1 MNNENLSEIIEYLEK
16 MHKYVLISRLD
27 MNTFKEYV
35 DSLVTLYE
43 KKILND
49 YVILKYANILS
60 SAEVLLGSEKIFVE
74 SAERL
79 EELINQIKYTKESIH
94 RYGLSMNNKEYSLH
108 MVKIAIKACKTLE
121 HMQSYVLEYRISQT
135 SFIEYSSLLKIL
147 YNEHFIDDEDILS
160 YANSLLNARVIIKQE
175 DIYNQTIEGLS
186 ELVLSIKGNLER

>member
-79 EELINQIKYTKESIH
+79 EELINQIKYTKESI
-94 RYGLSMNNKEYSLH
+94 LSMNNKEYSLH

-135 SFIEYSSLLKIL
+135 SFIEYSSLLKTL

-175 DIYNQTIEGLS
+175 DIYNQTMEELS

>member
-60 SAEVLLGSEKIFVE
+60 RAEVLLGSEKIFVE

-79 EELINQIKYTKESIH
+79 EELINQIKYTKESI
-94 RYGLSMNNKEYSLH
+94 LSMNNKEYSLH

-135 SFIEYSSLLKIL
+135 SFIEYSSLLKTL

-175 DIYNQTIEGLS
+175 DIYNQTMEELS